1 MSGVVQSR
9 GLRNGL
15 KMTAHI
21 LVEDILASALSKDD
35 ARFEPASN
43 LLVRS
48 MWKGCWERE
57 ADVEDFELDANAFCE
72 YLSDAEGRVLTV
84 IEGIFPSGQQC
95 EALKSLARQEVWET
109 RKRVDLKDFRDTE

>member
-1 MSGVVQSR
+1 MSQMVR
-9 GLRNGL
+9 AEKLRNGL
-15 KMTAHI
+15 KTTAHI

-48 MWKGCWERE
+48 MWKGCWELE
-57 ADVEDFELDANAFCE
+57 AEQEDFELDANAFDG
-72 YLSDAEGRVLTV
+72 YLCDAVGRVLTV

-109 RKRVDLKDFRDTE
+109 RKRV